1 MKTDVIRVTS
11 SGSGM
16 EKALEQAEKVALY
29 KGLPRKN
36 ALHLRLLTEEAMGLL
51 RSITGDVDGLFW
63 IEDDGDTYELHLK
76 VDTLTDEDQRRQL
89 LSVASSGKNEAAKG
103 LMGKIRSFFEP
114 AEGIPV
120 MFDMTMADAPGW
132 ADFTWSLSAYQVQL
146 QEMVEQKRNGADEAW
161 DELEKS
167 VVTHVADDVKV
178 GIRGRE
184 VEMVILKKM
193 A

>member
-1 MKTDVIRVTS
+1 MKTDVIRVAS

-29 KGLPRKN
+29 KGLPRKS

-63 IEDDGDTYELHLK
+63 IEDDDETYELHLK
-76 VDTLTDEDQRRQL
+76 VDTMTDEDQRKKL
-89 LSVASSGKNEAAKG
+89 LSVSSSGKNEAAKG
-103 LMGKIRSFFEP
+103 LMGKIRAFFEP

-132 ADFTWSLSAYQVQL
+132 ADFTWSLSAYQIQL

-184 VEMVILKKM
+184 VELVIVKKM